1 MLTRPAPG
9 PYFAEMLQ
17 TILAAVADHYD
28 YDDSPDPAADPLPAR
43 PVEDDDMHVRRTQT
57 PDPDHV
63 LVQSAAPDAESAS
76 AFHEA
81 ALAHAWKRIPPE
93 HPEGPGQREVLM
105 RFLLDRRL
113 WTRGLGR
120 SCDAAV
126 RGLLRS
132 AP

>member
-1 MLTRPAPG
+1 
-9 PYFAEMLQ
+9 MLQ
-17 TILAAVADHYD
+17 TILAVVADHYD

-43 PVEDDDMHVRRTQT
+43 PVEDDDMNVRRTRT

-81 ALAHAWKRIPPE
+81 ALAHAWQHLPPE
-93 HPEGPGQREVLM
+93 QPQKPGQREVLM

-113 WTRGLGR
+113 YVPGLGR
-120 SCDAAV
+120 SRNSAG
-126 RGLLRS
+126 RGLLWS